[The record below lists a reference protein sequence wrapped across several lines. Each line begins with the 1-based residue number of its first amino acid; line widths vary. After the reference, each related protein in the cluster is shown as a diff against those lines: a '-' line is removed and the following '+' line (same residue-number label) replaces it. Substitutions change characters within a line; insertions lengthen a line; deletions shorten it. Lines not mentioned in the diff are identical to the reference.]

1 MSQSR
6 MVAGFLY
13 HGRHYSGRASWRIWA
28 IFSAIFRE
36 KKTFVEKKPKNFVQF
51 DEIIFSR

>member
-13 HGRHYSGRASWRIWA
+13 HGRHYSGRASWRVWA

-36 KKTFVEKKPKNFVQF
+36 KKIFVEKKPKNFVQNA
-51 DEIIFSR
+51 EIFFSR